1 MPAES
6 GGKRPTGWTHSRW
19 LVIGGLLVLA
29 FNLRPVAVSVGPL
42 LRQITGEL
50 AMGPALTGLL
60 TALPVLCFAGFGAL
74 APMAAARAGV
84 HRVMVG
90 ALLLLILGGVVR
102 ATTGTAAVFLLATML
117 ALSGMAAANVL
128 LPSLVKLHF
137 GHRVGLMTALYS
149 TSMTIGVTAAS
160 MLTVPLAR
168 ALGGWRWGLGIWSIT
183 AVIAVLPWL
192 LLINHDRIAARRAA
206 GTTADGTRRISI
218 GDVARTRLGWILAV
232 FFGVQSMQAYSV
244 FGWLATMFQ
253 DAGFSPAAS
262 GLWLGIAT
270 GVGIPLAFLFPAY
283 AARKRQPRELIIVIT
298 CCLVAGYSGLAIFPD
313 RLPWLW
319 AILIAI
325 GTASFPVILALIGLR
340 ARTSEGTA
348 ALSGFTQ
355 SVGYLIAAPGPFLVG
370 VLHGFTGSWLVP
382 KLFLVA
388 MAIPLIVMGLLAIRP
403 LYLEDEIDARRR

>member
-1 MPAES
+1 MPADS
-6 GGKRPTGWTHSRW
+6 RGDHTPGWTHSRW
-19 LVIGGLLVLA
+19 LVIGGLLILA

-42 LRQITGEL
+42 LREITGTL
-50 AMGPALTGLL
+50 AMGPILTGLL

-90 ALLLLILGGVVR
+90 ALVVLIIGGVIR
-102 ATTGTAAVFLLATML
+102 ATTGVAVIFLLATML
-117 ALSGMAAANVL
+117 ALAGMACANVL

-137 GHRVGLMTALYS
+137 GNRVGLVTALYS
-149 TSMTIGVTAAS
+149 TSMTIGVTSAS
-160 MLTVPLAR
+160 MLTVPVAR
-168 ALGGWRWGLGIWSIT
+168 ALGGWRWGIGIWTIT
-183 AVIAVLPWL
+183 AAIAVLPWL
-192 LLINHDRIAARRAA
+192 LLINHDRIAARKAA
-206 GTTADGTRRISI
+206 DQAEGPRRISI

-262 GLWLGIAT
+262 GLYLGIAT

-283 AARKRQPRELIIVIT
+283 AARKRQPSELIILIA
-298 CCLVAGYSGLAIFPD
+298 CCLVGGYVGLAIFPD
-313 RLPWLW
+313 SLPWLW

-325 GTASFPVILALIGLR
+325 GTAAFPVILALIGLR

-348 ALSGFTQ
+348 ALSGFAQ
-355 SVGYLIAAPGPFLVG
+355 SIGYLVAAPGPFLVG
-370 VLHGFTGSWLVP
+370 VLHGATGSWLVP

-388 MAIPLIVMGLLAIRP
+388 MAIPLVVMGLLAVRP
-403 LYLEDEIDARRR
+403 HYLEDEIDARGR